1 MKTFIKI
8 SEDTIVNLNN
18 IIKIIKTDIKV
29 NDKIVYHIRYFTTDL
44 IYVTQIFNSKEERD
58 VFFKNICNDLMY

>member
-8 SEDTIVNLNN
+8 SEDTIININN
-18 IIKIIKTDIKV
+18 VIKIIKTDIKV
-29 NDKIVYHIRYFTTDL
+29 NDKIVYRIRYFTIDL

-58 VFFKNICNDLMY
+58 SFFKNVCNDLMY